1 MGEFLQAVS
10 RGKAGADIVH
20 KNAVFAEL
28 IGEALD
34 QSDNRGAYGIRIDKV
49 GHRLL
54 GGDGRDGDDPSPLSL
69 LHVRDDLVR
78 EVNGAHEVHFDGAL
92 PLVDRGSEKTLGGR
106 ASGIG
111 HADVGA
117 AKFLNH
123 GIDEIADS
131 ARVGDIERLGKHF
144 RPVLAANLFGDGV
157 ERFPVARADSQ
168 SATFGSEG
176 LGSGSPDSLAGRGN
190 DGDAVSKS
198 GFHSRVIIMD
208 NMGAARYIWIHESLR
223 PASEGVVP
231 FVSAAVQYGFSV
243 FEGIRCYS
251 TDNGPAVFRLNEHVE
266 RLMDSAHIVG
276 FRDLPVTA
284 ELVKTAINQSIAAN
298 EFSSC
303 YIRPMIYLDGAMS
316 LTVEAG
322 EPRFVVAVWEW
333 KTFLGAEAKERGIR
347 ANIASFTR
355 LHPNIMMTKAKVS
368 GNYVSSILAKT
379 ESQRAGFDE
388 AIMLGPDGYVAEC
401 TGENLFIVRNKVRN
415 KDGNKIIYTT
425 PRAGILEGIT
435 RDTLI
440 TLARDLGYSVVEEP
454 ISRDQLYI
462 ANEVF
467 VCGTAAEVIGL
478 REIDFRVIGDGKAGS
493 VTRALQQEF
502 DKLVSGRHA
511 RSAQWLAAVPALD
524 TAAVRS

>member
-1 MGEFLQAVS
+1 MS
-10 RGKAGADIVH
+10 
-20 KNAVFAEL
+20 
-28 IGEALD
+28 
-34 QSDNRGAYGIRIDKV
+34 
-49 GHRLL
+49 
-54 GGDGRDGDDPSPLSL
+54 
-69 LHVRDDLVR
+69 
-78 EVNGAHEVHFDGAL
+78 
-92 PLVDRGSEKTLGGR
+92 
-106 ASGIG
+106 
-111 HADVGA
+111 
-117 AKFLNH
+117 
-123 GIDEIADS
+123 
-131 ARVGDIERLGKHF
+131 
-144 RPVLAANLFGDGV
+144 
-157 ERFPVARADSQ
+157 
-168 SATFGSEG
+168 
-176 LGSGSPDSLAGRGN
+176 
-190 DGDAVSKS
+190 
-198 GFHSRVIIMD
+198 
-208 NMGAARYIWIHESLR
+208 AARFVWIGDSLR

-231 FVSAAVQYGFSV
+231 FLSAGMQYGFSV

-251 TDNGPAVFRLNEHVE
+251 TDKGPAVFRMSEHVE
-266 RLMDSAHIVG
+266 RLLDSAHIVG
-276 FRDLPVTA
+276 FRELPVTA
-284 ELVKTAINQSIAAN
+284 QQITNAINQTIAAN
-298 EFSSC
+298 EYSAC

-322 EPRFVVAVWEW
+322 QPRFVVAVWEW

-401 TGENLFIVRNKVRN
+401 TGENLFLVRDSSRAKT
-415 KDGNKIIYTT
+415 ICTT

-462 ANEVF
+462 ADEVF

-478 REIDFRVIGDGKAGS
+478 REIDFRVIGDGKAGP

-511 RSAQWLAAVPALD
+511 RSAEWLAPVPALNA
-524 TAAVRS
+524 AAVRS